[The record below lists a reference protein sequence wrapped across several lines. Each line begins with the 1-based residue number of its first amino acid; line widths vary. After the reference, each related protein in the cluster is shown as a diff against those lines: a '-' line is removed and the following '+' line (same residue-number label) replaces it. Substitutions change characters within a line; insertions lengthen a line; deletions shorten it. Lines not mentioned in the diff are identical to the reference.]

1 MSSIMIYRLKDH
13 NGYVSYTYLPSDNE
27 DITSTFLYIEQFG
40 KFDLV
45 YPTDK
50 IYTITRVD
58 HNRAGCKSV
67 EIYGE
72 YVSLESAMLGWEAN
86 LSKIYP
92 NNIDPNLF
100 EIFEYDINKIYND
113 YTEQIAYRQTD
124 NGWER
129 YVIKRCKDKDDC
141 QIKYYVLTSGDW
153 NNSEILAISADKDRL
168 LQVCKNI
175 NENVSKI
182 DSNAIATVREFTEL
196 FDEIPELDKCQFFTV
211 SFDNKLKHLN
221 TVLKSRTWLT
231 RKNFIAEGYPVS
243 HINDYRK
250 NHERGLWNRND
261 VFLVDVSAEN
271 EKQAEMIAKEAL
283 INYLKEESK

>member
-141 QIKYYVLTSGDW
+141 KIKYYVLTSGDW

-175 NENVSKI
+175 NENVSKV

-221 TVLKSRTWLT
+221 TVLKSRTGLT

-243 HINDYRK
+243 RINDYRK
-250 NHERGLWNRND
+250 I
-261 VFLVDVSAEN
+261 
-271 EKQAEMIAKEAL
+271 MKEDYG
-283 INYLKEESK
+283 IGMMFFWWMCPPKTKSKRK